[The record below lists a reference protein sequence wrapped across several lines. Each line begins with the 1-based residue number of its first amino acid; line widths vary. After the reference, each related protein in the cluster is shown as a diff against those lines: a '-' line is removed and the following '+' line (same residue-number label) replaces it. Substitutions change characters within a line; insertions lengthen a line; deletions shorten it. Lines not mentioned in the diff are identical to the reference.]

1 MALGSA
7 LFNVMTAAA
16 RKATRGLVRD
26 FGELEN
32 LQVSKKGPGDFVS
45 LADTRAEEVLQRE
58 LTKARPDYGFLLEEG
73 GVVKGTDARNRWIVD
88 PLDGTTN
95 FLHGLPHFAIS
106 VALEREGELIAGL
119 VYDVVKDEMFWAEK
133 GAGAYVNERRIRVS
147 ARTKLGEALVATGTP
162 IPAHGDHR
170 RFIAELS
177 AVLPAV
183 AGVRRMGSAALDLA
197 YIAAGRFDAYWERNL
212 QPWDIAAGIVLV
224 REAGG
229 FLTELDGAPD
239 VMKTGHILASN
250 ATLGDPLAAILRR
263 VAAPQAG

>member
-32 LQVSKKGPGDFVS
+32 LQVSKKGQGDFVS
-45 LADTRAEEVLQRE
+45 LADTRAEDVLKRE

-73 GVVKGTDARNRWIVD
+73 GVVKGADTRNRWIID

-106 VALEREGELIAGL
+106 IALEREGELIAGL

-147 ARTKLGEALVATGTP
+147 AREKLGEALVATGTP
-162 IPAHGDHR
+162 IPAQGDHR
-170 RFIAELS
+170 RFMAEL
-177 AVLPAV
+177 ALVLPAV
-183 AGVRRMGSAALDLA
+183 AGVRRMGAAALDLA
-197 YIAAGRFDAYWERNL
+197 YVAAGRYDAYWERNL
-212 QPWDIAAGIVLV
+212 KPWDMAAGIVLV

-229 FLTELDGAPD
+229 FVTEIGGGAD
-239 VMKTGHILASN
+239 AMHTGHMLASN
-250 ATLGDPLAAILRR
+250 ATLGDPLAALLR
-263 VAAPQAG
+263 QASV